1 MTLPNLASRI
11 SRLLAYCIDLIIL
24 IPVMAIVSWLT
35 GGWTSLAAGELSLSS
50 YWLTALVSLAV
61 FILVNGRLLLEHGQT
76 WGKRMMGIR
85 IASLAGTVPEKSQ
98 LAKRYLFYWGVP
110 LLPLIGWLLEF
121 ANILFIFSGSRRC
134 LHDRFAETVVLRV

>member
-1 MTLPNLASRI
+1 MNLPNLASRRR
-11 SRLLAYCIDLIIL
+11 RLLAYFIDLIIL